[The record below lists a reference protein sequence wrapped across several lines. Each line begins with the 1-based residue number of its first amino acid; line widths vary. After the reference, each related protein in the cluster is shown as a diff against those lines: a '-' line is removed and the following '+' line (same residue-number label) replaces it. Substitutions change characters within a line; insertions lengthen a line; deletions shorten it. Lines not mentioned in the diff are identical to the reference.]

1 MRSVVIALGLSAV
14 LSWGGIAKAQS
25 PGQQAYEK
33 DEARSAVHQ
42 VTATERVHER
52 AAVEARARLGRI
64 EARHALGISLQRPTM
79 QVWDL
84 NSPVVYAA
92 PWGFYGTCPVPYT
105 VWLP

>member
-1 MRSVVIALGLSAV
+1 MRSIVFGLGLTAV
-14 LSWGGIAKAQS
+14 LSWGGIASAQS

-42 VTATERVHER
+42 TTASERVHER

-79 QVWDL
+79 QHMPLYPAYYV
-84 NSPVVYAA
+84 A
-92 PWGFYGTCPVPYT
+92 PWGVYGAGPLPYT
-105 VWLP
+105 VWLPY